1 MIEDGNGVKLVYK
14 CEKTLTGGAKRNA
27 PPAYV
32 CSLRLAGEQ
41 GYLRITSI
49 TGNHQRDLPGE
60 VSDLIKSKN
69 TLVPRSCLL
78 DVWYKNLDVVYLR
91 NREPFGHDCGSVL
104 GLTKHDNTYA
114 VIILNS
120 GSEWRRDTNEVIE
133 YFLRQFL
140 VGEKG
145 PATYPSRRAEL
156 QRNWVQFDGDEF
168 AATEGRHGND

>member
-1 MIEDGNGVKLVYK
+1 MVHYIFRADCPPLVIEDGNGVKRVYK

-41 GYLRITSI
+41 GYLRSTFI

-60 VSDLIKSKN
+60 VSDLSKSKN

-91 NREPFGHDCGSVL
+91 NSEPLGHDCESVL
-104 GLTKHDNTYA
+104 GLPKHNNTCA

-133 YFLRQFL
+133 YFLR
-140 VGEKG
+140 
-145 PATYPSRRAEL
+145 
-156 QRNWVQFDGDEF
+156 
-168 AATEGRHGND
+168 